1 MGDVIE
7 TSGRRVRIV
16 GVSCSPRK
24 GKTTAEA
31 LRICLE
37 ASRAVSPRVETELID
52 LGGRVIDGNLAAGL
66 PPEPGRPDDF
76 PAIAERLADPAVG
89 GIILGVPVYM
99 GGPPALGKAFLD
111 RWTIFRK
118 NNFALRDKVGACL
131 SVGGSR
137 NGGQELAIVS
147 VLVAMLYQEMVIV
160 GDAAPGSHFG
170 ASVLNDGKD
179 DVSKD
184 ETGLAMARG
193 LGRRVAE
200 VALRL
205 AR

>member
-1 MGDVIE
+1 
-7 TSGRRVRIV
+7 
-16 GVSCSPRK
+16 
-24 GKTTAEA
+24 
-31 LRICLE
+31 
-37 ASRAVSPRVETELID
+37 
-52 LGGRVIDGNLAAGL
+52 
-66 PPEPGRPDDF
+66 
-76 PAIAERLADPAVG
+76 
-89 GIILGVPVYM
+89 
-99 GGPPALGKAFLD
+99 
-111 RWTIFRK
+111 
-118 NNFALRDKVGACL
+118 
-131 SVGGSR
+131 
-137 NGGQELAIVS
+137 
-147 VLVAMLYQEMVIV
+147 MVIV